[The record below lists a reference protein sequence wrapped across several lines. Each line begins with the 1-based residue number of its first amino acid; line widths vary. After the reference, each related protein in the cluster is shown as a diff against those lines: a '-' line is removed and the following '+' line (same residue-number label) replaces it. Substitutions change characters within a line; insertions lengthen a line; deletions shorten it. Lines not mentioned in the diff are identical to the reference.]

1 VRLHLVDGTFELYRA
16 HFSPRPGHTTPD
28 GRDFKATVG
37 VVAGLIGLLEEAD
50 EAVSHLAI
58 AFDNPIRSFRNDLFD
73 GYKDDEGVPPEL
85 RAQFDEVERAAA
97 ALGVKVWSMRE
108 WEADDALATAAAR
121 WGGKGVGE
129 VDEVRILTPDKD
141 LGQCLRPGVVLVDR
155 IRRRVIDEAAVRE
168 RFGVGPESI
177 PDYLALVGDDSD
189 GIPGIAGFGAKAAAA
204 VLARWGTLEAIPA
217 QASAWGVAVRGAERL
232 AASLREGRDDAILY
246 KRLAT
251 LVRDVPLAETL
262 EDLRYRG
269 ADRSAWQAWCDEVGA
284 VELRER
290 PRWR

>member
-16 HFSPRPGHTTPD
+16 HFAPRPGHTTPD
-28 GRDFKATVG
+28 GRDVKATVG

-50 EAVSHLAI
+50 EAVTHLAI

-73 GYKDDEGVPPEL
+73 GYKSDEGVPPEL
-85 RAQFDEVERAAA
+85 RSQFDEVERAAA
-97 ALGVKVWSMRE
+97 ALGVTVWSMDR
-108 WEADDALATAAAR
+108 WEADDALATAVAR
-121 WGGKGVGE
+121 WGGE

-168 RFGVGPESI
+168 RFGVGPDAI
-177 PDYLALVGDDSD
+177 PDWLALVGDDSD
-189 GIPGIAGFGAKAAAA
+189 GIPGIAGFGAKAATA
-204 VLARWGTLEAIPA
+204 VLARFGSIEAIPDR
-217 QASAWGVAVRGAERL
+217 ASDWGAAVRGAERL
-232 AASLREGRDDAILY
+232 ATNLREGRADAMLY
-246 KRLAT
+246 KTLAT

-262 EDLRYRG
+262 EDLRHRG
-269 ADRSAWQAWCDEVGA
+269 AHRVAWQAWCDEVGA
-284 VELRER
+284 TDLRDR

>member
-16 HFSPRPGHTTPD
+16 HFAPRPGHTTPD

-37 VVAGLIGLLEEAD
+37 VVAGLIGLLEEAE

-58 AFDNPIRSFRNDLFD
+58 GFDNPIRSFRNDLFD

-85 RAQFDEVERAAA
+85 RAQFDEVERAAT
-97 ALGVKVWSMRE
+97 ALGVVVWSMQR

-121 WGGKGVGE
+121 WGGGGTGE

-168 RFGVGPESI
+168 RFGVAPAAI
-177 PDYLALVGDDSD
+177 PDWLALVGDDSD
-189 GIPGIAGFGAKAAAA
+189 GIPGIAGFGAKAATA
-204 VLARWGTLEAIPA
+204 VLAKWGSIEAIPDA
-217 QASAWGVAVRGAERL
+217 ASAWGVAVRGAERL
-232 AASLREGRDDAILY
+232 AASLRAGRSDAALY

-251 LVRDVPLAETL
+251 LVHDVPLRETL
-262 EDLRYRG
+262 DDMRWRG
-269 ADRSAWQAWCDEVGA
+269 AERSTWQAWCDEVGA
-284 VELRER
+284 SELRER